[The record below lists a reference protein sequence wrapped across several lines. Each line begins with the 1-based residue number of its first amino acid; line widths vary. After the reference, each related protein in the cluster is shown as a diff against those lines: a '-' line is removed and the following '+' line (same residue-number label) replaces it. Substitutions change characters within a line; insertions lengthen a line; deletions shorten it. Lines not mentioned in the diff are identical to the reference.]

1 MRQFILM
8 FADPFQFR
16 GWVRRWA
23 ESTAGGAPG
32 MVGVSIEKRRA
43 GTTRLRE
50 LPLRGVRG

>member
-1 MRQFILM
+1 MRQFILV
-8 FADPFQFR
+8 FADPFRFR
-16 GWVRRWA
+16 GWVRRWT

-32 MVGVSIEKRRA
+32 MVGVAARNGA